1 MISEIKKS
9 IKHKVSFFLDLLRS
23 RKKVFIEIGAMEEME
38 SFLKVLLRNGNVY
51 GVKIRQNQKE

>member
-9 IKHKVSFFLDLLRS
+9 IKQKVSFFLDLLRS

-38 SFLKVLLRNGNVY
+38 SFLKVLLCNGNV
-51 GVKIRQNQKE
+51 